1 MRDVRVYRG
10 RQLAVKQ
17 AAQVLT
23 VAQAAQVLGITQT
36 AMWKRLKRGLTHVQ
50 GGMAFACLF

>member
-36 AMWKRLKRGLTHVQ
+36 ATHLPLQ
-50 GGMAFACLF
+50 SKALEAN